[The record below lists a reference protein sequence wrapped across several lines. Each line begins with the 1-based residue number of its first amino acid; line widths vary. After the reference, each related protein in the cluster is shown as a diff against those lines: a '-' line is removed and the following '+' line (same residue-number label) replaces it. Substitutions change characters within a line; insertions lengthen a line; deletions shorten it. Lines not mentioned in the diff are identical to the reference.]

1 MTEGRNGCESACAY
15 TGETGGTGPPGPP
28 GSPAVALSGM
38 DLEYSSS
45 GLGSAAGQYILIILL
60 VKKKLIYFNCSHF
73 KWNFG
78 GGCQ

>member
-1 MTEGRNGCESACAY
+1 MTEGRNGCESVCAC

-45 GLGSAAGQYILIILL
+45 GLGSAAGQYILILFL
-60 VKKKLIYFNCSHF
+60 VSRFHLFQLFSF
-73 KWNFG
+73 KIKCLWGF
-78 GGCQ
+78 Q